1 MVTLVSGLEN
11 VEFKLF
17 NDVPYLDHSCWPS
30 HLKLKRQVIDQ
41 ILNSSTHTIAQ
52 KMVDLNNSLTETSL
66 NTSQPLTKEKT
77 KNRPANNVSI
87 SEDNTDRITIKPK
100 FKIKKKP
107 RKDLTMDTMSN
118 EELSSSEQIE
128 SEIDKLRLE
137 NSKLIKKQTGENL
150 ISKSLVANNDLAVKS
165 LTASSQFDS
174 KIAHIETYSKIIE
187 NATMN
192 MDACVKD
199 MSDVYQ
205 NYEKFYQSHEVEQDL
220 STEMDNENKIISIYE
235 DLTNKSMEST
245 EFNES
250 SEKEKENRN
259 VLFFSSS
266 LSSLQTNNTNLDDTR
281 SNSKDDRDHFSVD
294 SKIENENNYLDDTS
308 CMEDLRQEIKYS
320 IYFIF
325 FLFFQILFY
334 K

>member
-1 MVTLVSGLEN
+1 MSVLVTLVSGLEN

-30 HLKLKRQVIDQ
+30 HLKVKRQVIDQ

-52 KMVDLNNSLTETSL
+52 KMVDLNHSLLEASI
-66 NTSQPLTKEKT
+66 NTSQSLSKEKT

-107 RKDLTMDTMSN
+107 GMDLTIDTMSN
-118 EELSSSEQIE
+118 EEISSSEKIE

-137 NSKLIKKQTGENL
+137 NSRILKKQTSESV
-150 ISKSLVANNDLAVKS
+150 ISKSLVTNDDLAAKS

-220 STEMDNENKIISIYE
+220 STEVDNQNKISSIYD
-235 DLTNKSMEST
+235 DLTNKSLEST
-245 EFNES
+245 ELNES
-250 SEKEKENRN
+250 SEKDKENRN
-259 VLFFSSS
+259 VMFFSSS
-266 LSSLQTNNTNLDDTR
+266 LSSLQTNNTNFDETR
-281 SNSKDDRDHFSVD
+281 SSSKDDRDRFSVD

-308 CMEDLRQEIKYS
+308 SLDDLRQEIKY
-320 IYFIF
+320 YFFSSLIF
-325 FLFFQILFY
+325 I
-334 K
+334 